1 MASTVNWI
9 SYSRHHC
16 EGAGPNCGE
25 QDSSLS
31 RRLWRRFRWRHG
43 SIRLDGALY
52 CSPGCFESAVQQH
65 FERLCVTALPAPPVC
80 HRVPLGLLMISRGQ
94 LTNPQLQSAL
104 QTQRERGQ
112 YRLGEWLER
121 LGFATEQQVTAALA
135 RQWGCPLLSTTVSR
149 DPHCACLLPYR
160 ILESFHILPVQFVAA
175 TRTFHLAFGDGV
187 DYSALYAIEQML
199 DCRTQVC
206 LSTRSG
212 VQQALQ
218 LLGQERRPREL
229 VFEGWRD
236 ASEMARIACGYVLKL
251 GAEEVRLAACRGFTW
266 ARLSTGCDVA
276 TLLFCQPSE
285 GPQVAARF

>member
-1 MASTVNWI
+1 MASTANW
-9 SYSRHHC
+9 SSFFRHHF
-16 EGAGPNCGE
+16 GAVPTCGE
-25 QDSSLS
+25 QDCGLR

-43 SIRLDGALY
+43 SIRLHGVPY

-65 FERLCVTALPAPPVC
+65 FERLCVTALSAPPVC

-94 LTNPQLQSAL
+94 LTNPQLRSAL
-104 QTQRERGQ
+104 EAQRESGQ
-112 YRLGEWLER
+112 HRLGEWLER

-135 RQWGCPLLSTTVSR
+135 QQWACPLLSTNLSR
-149 DPHCACLLPYR
+149 DPHCTRLLPYR
-160 ILESFHILPVQFVAA
+160 LLESFHILPVQFVAA
-175 TRTFHLAFGDGV
+175 TRTFHLAFGDGI

-212 VQQALQ
+212 VEQALQ

-229 VFEGWRD
+229 VFEGRRD

-251 GAEEVRLAACRGFTW
+251 GAEQVRLAACRGFTW

-276 TLLFCQPSE
+276 DLLFCQPPE
-285 GPQVAARF
+285 GPLAAAGF